1 MLYTM
6 PRTVALL
13 ILPQFFG
20 LPAPAGV
27 AFGQG
32 STNETGIVSN
42 SDGRRVSGL
51 PKPTGAAGASTGSPA
66 SSTASRFFDP
76 VQGSSSSELVR
87 RALASNSEL
96 GAARLDIERARAR
109 VQQAGLRPNPTF
121 AFEQTTGR
129 FTGSAGERETSVGFA
144 LPLELGGQRQRRID
158 LARAELEAAEAEVA
172 DRERRLAND
181 VRTAYAEALAALREL
196 EITEN
201 LNDVDLQTARVVQVR
216 VTEGESSPLELRLLE
231 VEIDRLKARRAL
243 VEGRLQG
250 ALLKL
255 KNLTGLG
262 SDAPLRL
269 SEDLGSPMPA
279 ETPASMEAAVEIAL
293 RTRPDL
299 RLARLTE
306 EVAQAGLRLARAQG
320 TPDVT
325 AFSRYSYNRS
335 VFDDT
340 PVGVLTDRDKLL
352 TFGVSVSLPLFNRN
366 QGAKAESETAI
377 AQARRRREFVETVVR
392 SDVAS
397 AYARYEAARAALAIY
412 EQGVLA
418 RSLENIR
425 SIRGAYEVGAFR
437 VTDLLVE
444 QRRYIDSQ
452 RDFIEALA
460 ERYRAL
466 ADLQSAIGIPVN
478 PADK

>member
-1 MLYTM
+1 MLSTM
-6 PRTVALL
+6 PRTVALS
-13 ILPQFFG
+13 ILPLF
-20 LPAPAGV
+20 LVLSAPAGV

-32 STNETGIVSN
+32 PTSEAGVVSN
-42 SDGRRVSGL
+42 YAGRRVSGL
-51 PKPTGAAGASTGSPA
+51 PRPIGAAGAANGSPA
-66 SSTASRFFDP
+66 SSTASLYYDP
-76 VQGSSSSELVR
+76 LQGSSSSELVR

-96 GAARLDIERARAR
+96 SAVRLNIERGRARLR
-109 VQQAGLRPNPTF
+109 QAGLRPNPWF
-121 AFEQTTGR
+121 EFEQTTAR
-129 FTGSAGERETSVGFA
+129 LTGSVGEHETSVGFA
-144 LPLELGGQRQRRID
+144 LPLELGGKRQRRID
-158 LARAELEAAEAEVA
+158 LARAELEAEEAEVA
-172 DRERRLAND
+172 DRERRLVSD
-181 VRTAYAEALAALREL
+181 VRAAYAEAMASLREL
-196 EITEN
+196 ETTES
-201 LNDVDLQTARVVQVR
+201 LNNVDLQTARVVQVR

-255 KNLTGLG
+255 KNLAGLG
-262 SDAPLRL
+262 PDEPLRL
-269 SEDLGSPMPA
+269 REDLGSPMLA
-279 ETPASMEAAVEIAL
+279 EPPASMETAIDIAL
-293 RTRPDL
+293 TTRPDL
-299 RLARLTE
+299 RLARLSE
-306 EVAQAGLRLARAQG
+306 EVAEAGLRLARAQA

-325 AFSRYSYNRS
+325 AFSKYTRNSS

-352 TFGVSVSLPLFNRN
+352 KFGVSVTLPLFNRN
-366 QGAKAESETAI
+366 QGAKAEAEIAI

-466 ADLQSAIGIPVN
+466 AELESALGIPVN